1 MDDERIILKIIQEHD
16 RTDQMVISR
25 AYGDGGLGPL
35 FPRLIRASGDQLGND
50 HATMSRYGI
59 WANTVR
65 DNIRHAY
72 DLIGDDNQE
81 EAKIFLIRAI
91 NSLSAFSEIQALQD
105 RLRINRI
112 ENTPGD

>member
-1 MDDERIILKIIQEHD
+1 
-16 RTDQMVISR
+16 MVISR
-25 AYGDGGLGPL
+25 AYGDGGLEPL
-35 FPRLIRASGDQLGND
+35 FPRLIRASGDQLGNE